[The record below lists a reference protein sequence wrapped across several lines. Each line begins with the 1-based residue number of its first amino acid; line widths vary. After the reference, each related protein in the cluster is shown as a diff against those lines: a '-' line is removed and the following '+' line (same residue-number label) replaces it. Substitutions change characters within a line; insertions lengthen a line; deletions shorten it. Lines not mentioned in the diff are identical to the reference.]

1 MVEGPGVSARP
12 RAAGP
17 SASELQ
23 ARLEA
28 IEDRKIE
35 ILMEIA
41 EVNREYDSRVSAL
54 DEEYYELDR
63 EHFQLRLDRIA
74 ALEASAPPEGD
85 GEP

>member
-1 MVEGPGVSARP
+1 MRARP

-17 SASELQ
+17 SANELQ

-54 DEEYYELDR
+54 DEEYSELDR

-74 ALEASAPPEGD
+74 ALEASAPLEGD